1 MTRTHAKLKWE
12 TLIEKSFSPALF
24 KNFSYTREKFFRKV
38 RNPSFSKKEFQK
50 TSSAFHKIALVAITI
65 TIVLST
71 LASAHHISAS
81 ASTWKLYEN
90 KAEADFLYPL
100 ADIVYLVS
108 PEHIRKQETFIEIIK
123 PVDDALLARLK
134 KFLNDEIPSK
144 IILAGCSYKTPL
156 ETNFQGGRITVHA
169 VLECQPNYDKD
180 INLTDNFLVTVN
192 NLHVSQALLIKNNE
206 RMKCLFR
213 SGFQQCSPMRAETAI
228 KTSTGESSASLD
240 EIQKGLENKTE
251 LWKEVIRKGKV
262 QVFHGY
268 EQWLFVLLLILA
280 VANAKNLLKTLAVFI
295 AFNFVSLIAL
305 FGNRLPEPSTLKP
318 LVGLCLLYS
327 ALGQIVLFREWKIS
341 EWGLFG
347 GFHLLL
353 LILAIVGLFT
363 LPAPAIIGMA
373 LIGYGIV
380 SISPSETKD
389 NRILFIMSALFGLIH
404 GLALAVALK
413 SYSVIGALGV
423 SAMMGLD
430 FYSSAWLIIPA
441 ILVLIAFAYWKT
453 KTKSER
459 ANNALMYS
467 IMFVGAYLAL
477 TKGLELPG
485 GGLNYRESVKA
496 LEDMISKQ
504 NIGSGMIAFSL
515 ILAVI
520 LGALHALT
528 PGHGKTI
535 VAAYLIGSKGRV
547 IDALILGI
555 VVTLTHTFSVLLLGL
570 IALTASRKILP
581 QELAPYLGALSGAL
595 IGIMGLTMLYTRGR
609 NFIKYGS
616 AVREHAHPHI
626 LDEHKHEEAHAHTH
640 PHTHANTDTASKV
653 KLRDLVILGISG
665 GLVPCADAFVVL
677 LIAIYMGRV
686 ALGMIIILA
695 FSVGLA
701 GILIAIGVM
710 MVKAKPLV
718 EKLGMGGNFI
728 KGYLPIASALL
739 VSVIGVYI
747 TYQSVA
753 KLI

>member
-1 MTRTHAKLKWE
+1 MTLTPAKIKWGK
-12 TLIEKSFSPALF
+12 LLEKSFLPPLL
-24 KNFSYTREKFFRKV
+24 KNFSYTNKKFFRKV
-38 RNPSFSKKEFQK
+38 WKHFFSKKEFHK
-50 TSSAFHKIALVAITI
+50 ANGAFHKIAILAIIITI
-65 TIVLST
+65 AFLTPVF
-71 LASAHHISAS
+71 AHHISAS

-90 KAEADFLYPL
+90 KAEVDFLYPL

-123 PVDDALLARLK
+123 PVDDALLTKLRE
-134 KFLNDEIPSK
+134 FLNNEIPSK

-156 ETNFQGGRITVHA
+156 ETSFQGGRITVHA
-169 VLECQPNYDKD
+169 VLECQPSYDKD
-180 INLTDNFLVTVN
+180 ISLTDNFLVAVN
-192 NLHVSQALLIKNNE
+192 NLHVSQALLIRNTE

-228 KTSTGESSASLD
+228 QTSAGESSASLD

-251 LWKEVIRKGKV
+251 LWKEVIKKGKV

-268 EQWLFVLLLILA
+268 EQWLFFLFLILA
-280 VANAKNLLKTLAVFI
+280 VGNAKNLLKTLAVFI

-327 ALGQIVLFREWKIS
+327 ALTQIVPHREWKIS

-363 LPAPAIIGMA
+363 LPAPAIVGMA
-373 LIGYGIV
+373 LIGYGII
-380 SISPSETKD
+380 SISSSEMRD
-389 NRILFIMSALFGLIH
+389 NRILLIISALFGLIH

-430 FYSSAWLIIPA
+430 FYSNAWPIIA
-441 ILVLIAFAYWKT
+441 LTLVLIAFAYWKT
-453 KTKSER
+453 KTKNEKTT
-459 ANNALMYS
+459 NMLIYS
-467 IMFVGAYLAL
+467 IMFVGAYLSL

-485 GGLNYRESVKA
+485 GGLNYRDSVRA

-595 IGIMGLTMLYTRGR
+595 IGIMGFAMLYTRGR

-616 AVREHAHPHI
+616 AVREHSHHHL
-626 LDEHKHEEAHAHTH
+626 LDEHNHDETHTHAH
-640 PHTHANTDTASKV
+640 PHTHTDTDTASRV

-695 FSVGLA
+695 FSLGLA

-739 VSVIGVYI
+739 VSIIGVYI

-753 KLI
+753 KLM